1 MATLEEP
8 LHVILKRQKM
18 AEADAKTNK
27 LNRELLRWIQSLD
40 LAYSIKNVKRDFA
53 NGFLVAEILSRY
65 YDKDISMHSYDNGI
79 GMKIKKDNWD
89 QLAKLF
95 GRFPDL
101 EPLINKGDIDS
112 IIHCQNGA
120 AVAFLTKLYQCLTK
134 RTIQP
139 TAVAPPPTTGSGNF
153 AAPASIAKSLDTV
166 EEIPPYAKPTNS
178 AFIREKMREPEIA
191 ETRDQTQLNRKVRDI
206 HSQHEETHQ
215 LERLMTDTTDR
226 YPALRSASKATVLRG
241 ATKPVRNDDS
251 NPVLMTQQ
259 IVREVQIKTINQK
272 GLEKLRATREA
283 KENESLGG
291 SGSSGLLGDGR
302 SGVIASFDSRS
313 MNGGSNPEL
322 VQRRRPMDLL
332 NEAVEQ
338 KLSGLGLTLKT
349 RGGKDKFENFMDN
362 VYEGQVFG
370 DQHAA
375 EVLRGIEDEA
385 ELLALSFLDF
395 PREFWKFVGIMYP
408 FLAELDE
415 SHVFFQSTTDLLT
428 AIGQQ
433 CVHRDGTASSLLMP
447 EFLLPK
453 FTQILSRYA
462 TKRAQL
468 LRVLYAF
475 LPDTVLA
482 HIQAIKHLRE
492 ALADDIPLFIH
503 MLTILIGMESE
514 LDDTLVDLYHYYCC
528 IGLETPCEKLRA
540 ACMSMLVP
548 FLNYDVGLVVDL
560 LPRLTQLSSRYAWW
574 EVKAQLVIVASA
586 FLHKVPANRMQNE
599 DEADDSTE
607 KSTRDFTE
615 QIELCLTI
623 IEREFYP
630 ESSLNLRRVGLSY
643 LARNLEQYQELVPLY
658 VDVLFSLPTAVRHA
672 MLASNIE
679 NSDPFEDEKDGRAT
693 TGTKHQLPVR
703 GASGATYE
711 LLPLVQ
717 NWDSIAI
724 VKQVFYEN
732 KSRSPSDL
740 DALNVMLKCFEQ
752 LLHAQQQLNVR
763 MLYEQMKG
771 YVVSGLT
778 SANTCELSAGIVKVA
793 LVAFDGTDSDLF
805 QHVALVEAMQ
815 SLVTRNV
822 EDIRQQTVVKML
834 HDAHVMNSVWAE
846 RVDRCVNN
854 LRSKCDAD
862 TFKSSLFSIAFK
874 LDG

>member
-1 MATLEEP
+1 
-8 LHVILKRQKM
+8 M
-18 AEADAKTNK
+18 AEADAKSNK

-95 GRFPDL
+95 GRFQDL
-101 EPLINKGDIDS
+101 ESLINKGDIDS

-139 TAVAPPPTTGSGNF
+139 TAVAPPPITGSGNF
-153 AAPASIAKSLDTV
+153 AAPASIAKGLDTV

-178 AFIREKMREPEIA
+178 AFIRDKMREPEIA

-206 HSQHEETHQ
+206 HSRHEETQQ

-226 YPALRSASKATVLRG
+226 YSALRSASKATVLRG

-251 NPVLMTQQ
+251 NPVLVTQQ

-283 KENESLGG
+283 KENESLGS

-302 SGVIASFDSRS
+302 GGVIASFDSRS
-313 MNGGSNPEL
+313 MNGGGNSVPEL

-332 NEAVEQ
+332 NEATEH
-338 KLSGLGLTLKT
+338 KLSGVGLTLKI
-349 RGGKDKFENFMDN
+349 RGGKDKFENFVDN

-370 DQHAA
+370 DQQAA
-375 EVLRGIEDEA
+375 EVLQGIEEEA

-415 SHVFFQSTTDLLT
+415 SHVFFQATTHFLIV
-428 AIGQQ
+428 IGQH
-433 CVHRDGTASSLLMP
+433 CVHRDATASSLLMP
-447 EFLLPK
+447 EFLLPQ
-453 FTQILSRYA
+453 FTPILSRYS

-475 LPDTVLA
+475 LPNTVLA

-492 ALADDIPLFIH
+492 ALANDIPLFIH
-503 MLTILIGMESE
+503 MLTILIGMEGE

-540 ACMSMLVP
+540 ACLSMLVP
-548 FLNYDVGLVVDL
+548 FLNYDVGLIVDL
-560 LPRLTQLSSRYAWW
+560 FPRLTQLSSRYAWW
-574 EVKAQLVIVASA
+574 EVKAQLIIVASA
-586 FLHKVPANRMQNE
+586 FLRKVPANRMHYE
-599 DEADDSTE
+599 DEEGDITAEEPTQ
-607 KSTRDFTE
+607 DFTE

-630 ESSLNLRRVGLSY
+630 EASLNLRRIGLSY

-658 VDVLFSLPTAVRHA
+658 VDVLFSLPVV
-672 MLASNIE
+672 L
-679 NSDPFEDEKDGRAT
+679 
-693 TGTKHQLPVR
+693 QLPVR
-703 GASGATYE
+703 GASGAVYE
-711 LLPLVQ
+711 LLPLVE

-724 VKQVFYEN
+724 AKQVFYEHKN
-732 KSRSPSDL
+732 RNSDP
-740 DALNVMLKCFEQ
+740 DALVVMLKCFEQ

-763 MLYEQMKG
+763 VLYEQMKG
-771 YVVSGLT
+771 YVVSGFT
-778 SANTCELSAGIVKVA
+778 SATSCELSAGIVKVA
-793 LVAFDGTDSDLF
+793 LAASDSDLF
-805 QHVALVEAMQ
+805 QHVALVDIML

-822 EDIRQQTVVKML
+822 EDIRQQTMVKML
-834 HDAHVMNSVWAE
+834 HDAHEMNSVWAE
-846 RVDRCVNN
+846 RVARCVNN
-854 LRSKCDAD
+854 LRSKCDAE
-862 TFKSSLFSIAFK
+862 TFKSSLFSIAFE
-874 LDG
+874 LQN

>member
-1 MATLEEP
+1 
-8 LHVILKRQKM
+8 
-18 AEADAKTNK
+18 
-27 LNRELLRWIQSLD
+27 
-40 LAYSIKNVKRDFA
+40 
-53 NGFLVAEILSRY
+53 
-65 YDKDISMHSYDNGI
+65 MHSYDNGI

-101 EPLINKGDIDS
+101 EPLVNKGDIDS

-139 TAVAPPPTTGSGNF
+139 TAVVPPPITGSGNF
-153 AAPASIAKSLDTV
+153 AAPASIAKGLDTV

-178 AFIREKMREPEIA
+178 AFIRDKMREPDIA

-206 HSQHEETHQ
+206 HSQHEETQQ
-215 LERLMTDTTDR
+215 LERLMTDTSDR

-283 KENESLGG
+283 KENESLGS

-302 SGVIASFDSRS
+302 GGAMASFDSRS
-313 MNGGSNPEL
+313 MNGGSNAEL

-332 NEAVEQ
+332 NEAIEH

-349 RGGKDKFENFMDN
+349 RGGKDKFENFVDN

-370 DQHAA
+370 DQQAA
-375 EVLRGIEDEA
+375 EILRGVEDEA
-385 ELLALSFLDF
+385 ELLATSFLDF

-408 FLAELDE
+408 FLSELDE
-415 SHVFFQSTTDLLT
+415 SHVFFRATTNLLVV
-428 AIGQQ
+428 IGQH

-475 LPDTVLA
+475 LPDTVLS

-514 LDDTLVDLYHYYCC
+514 LDDTMIDLYHYYCC

-540 ACMSMLVP
+540 ACLSMLIP

-574 EVKAQLVIVASA
+574 EVKAQLVIVAAA
-586 FLHKVPANRMQNE
+586 FLRKVPANRIHND
-599 DEADDSTE
+599 DEAGDATTE
-607 KSTRDFTE
+607 EPTRDFTE

-623 IEREFYP
+623 IEREFHP
-630 ESSLNLRRVGLSY
+630 DSSLNLRRTGLSY

-658 VDVLFSLPTAVRHA
+658 VDVLFSLPVAVRRA
-672 MLASNIE
+672 MLLGEKSGTTEAEEEHE
-679 NSDPFEDEKDGRAT
+679 NDKTAAKTEL
-693 TGTKHQLPVR
+693 QLPVR

-711 LLPLVQ
+711 LLSLVE
-717 NWDSIAI
+717 NWDSITIA
-724 VKQVFYEN
+724 KQVFYEH
-732 KSRSPSDL
+732 KSRSSDP
-740 DALNVMLKCFEQ
+740 DALIVMLKCFEQ
-752 LLHAQQQLNVR
+752 LLLSQQQLNVM

-771 YVVSGLT
+771 YVVSGFT
-778 SANTCELSAGIVKVA
+778 SSNTCNLSAGIVKVVLA
-793 LVAFDGTDSDLF
+793 AASDTDLF
-805 QHVALVEAMQ
+805 QHVALVETLQ

-834 HDAHVMNSVWAE
+834 HDAHIMSPVWAE
-846 RVDRCVNN
+846 RVGHCVND
-854 LRSKCDAD
+854 LRSKCDPE
-862 TFKSSLFSIAFK
+862 TFKSSLFSIAFE